1 MPRLLILLTLPP
13 DVTEQYRLRFL
24 RAFPELE
31 IDVVAS
37 RDKLGNALA
46 EADALLTF
54 GQMMKNLKLEL
65 KDAAKLKW
73 VQALGTGLDGI
84 TDQPALKAS
93 VTVTSLHG
101 VHGAPVSEAAL
112 AGMLALSRDLPGF
125 VRAQDEHQWKRW
137 PAKLL
142 HQKTVGI
149 LGIGVIAEAL
159 APKCKAMGMT
169 VAGITSSPRPVAGFD
184 RVHPVGDLLR
194 VLPELDYL
202 VLLTPYSP
210 ATHHMIDAKVFAAM
224 KPTSYL
230 VNLARGGVVDEDAL
244 VKALHGKQIAGA
256 ALDVFNQEPL
266 PPDHPLWSLQE
277 RHHHHPPGRLLR
289 HLRRSRHADPRA
301 QHALLPQRRPEG
313 HDERGAAGGISLA
326 QRIGCHGKRTLEEL
340 FRRSAAWSPATTATT
355 SPRC

>member
-13 DVTEQYRLRFL
+13 DVTEQYRARLSRT
-24 RAFPELE
+24 FPEIA
-31 IDVVAS
+31 IDVVA
-37 RDKLGNALA
+37 DKEKA
-46 EADALLTF
+46 EGAIKAADMLLTF
-54 GQMMKNLKLEL
+54 GQMLKNLKFDL
-65 KDAAKLKW
+65 KDAANLKW

-84 TDQPALKAS
+84 TDQPSLRSS

-112 AGMLALSRDLPGF
+112 AGMFALSRDIPGF

-142 HQKTVGI
+142 QNKTVGI

-169 VAGITSSPRPVAGFD
+169 VIGVTSSPRPVAGFD
-184 RVHPVGDLLR
+184 SVHPVTELPA
-194 VLPELDYL
+194 VLPHLDYL
-202 VLLTPYSP
+202 VLLTPYSS

-224 KPTSYL
+224 KPTAYL

-244 VKALHGKQIAGA
+244 VAALRDKKIAGA

-266 PPDHPLWSLQE
+266 PPDHPLWSFKNVIISTHQ
-277 RHHHHPPGRLLR
+277 
-289 HLRRSRHADPRA
+289 
-301 QHALLPQRRPEG
+301 
-313 HDERGAAGGISLA
+313 GGFCDTYVDLA
-326 QRIGCHGKRTLEEL
+326 MPILEHNMRCFL
-340 FRRSAAWSPATTATT
+340 KGDLKGMMNVARPAT
-355 SPRC
+355 